1 MKKTLLTIA
10 LLTGGFSFAQNN
22 ITTSATD
29 AWTGYMNWF
38 DLSEIYITG
47 EAWQVP
53 DLQTTLVMS
62 PTEDQVVLQPNFNL
76 YGDGTDAYWV
86 DQTTGEGAKIM
97 EASTYVEPGA
107 TFNGQDLTFTGNVVS
122 NTLDAAY
129 QATCFIKALDP
140 ANNYQDVLNGAYVLD
155 LPASGDFTIS
165 VTGAE
170 LATGLIV
177 QYGFSV
183 KGVNANPAN
192 EVALGNVTIEGS
204 SLGLSEKK
212 IQEVAV
218 YPNPAISTLNI
229 PDSKG
234 FENYSISSVEGK
246 VVLSGNLNTQT
257 VNIEN
262 LENGNYVITFEGKNG
277 SEGTAR
283 FIKK

>member
-29 AWTGYMNWF
+29 AWTGWMNWF
-38 DLSEIYITG
+38 DLSETYIAG
-47 EAWQVP
+47 ESWLVP

-76 YGDGTDAYWV
+76 YGDGTDAYWF
-86 DQTTGEGAKIM
+86 DQTTGEGVKIM
-97 EASTYVEPGA
+97 EASTYAEPGA
-107 TFNGQDLTFTGNVVS
+107 TFNGQNLTFTGNVVS

-129 QATCFIKALDP
+129 TAKCFIKALDP
-140 ANNYQDVLNGAYVLD
+140 ANNYQDALNGAYVLD
-155 LPASGDFTIS
+155 VPASGDFTIT

-177 QYGFSV
+177 QYGFAV
-183 KGVNANPAN
+183 MGVCANPAN
-192 EVALGNVTIEGS
+192 EAALGNVTIEGS
-204 SLGLSEKK
+204 SLGLSENNL
-212 IQEVAV
+212 QEVAV
-218 YPNPAISTLNI
+218 YPNPAVSTLNI

-234 FENYSISSVEGK
+234 FENYIISSVEGK